1 MIVER
6 RFNTMVKEERT
17 ISIVPV
23 IQFLE
28 LSSITAI
35 YEPTCKAEI
44 PRKTDLLVKEPA
56 FGDRIEQ
63 RLSTSA
69 LNHERW
75 SFRLVSIGSPV

>member
-1 MIVER
+1 M
-6 RFNTMVKEERT
+6 
-17 ISIVPV
+17 
-23 IQFLE
+23 
-28 LSSITAI
+28 

-44 PRKTDLLVKEPA
+44 PRKADILVKEPVC
-56 FGDRIEQ
+56 GDTIEQ

>member
-1 MIVER
+1 MLER
-6 RFNTMVKEERT
+6 RFNV
-17 ISIVPV
+17 V
-23 IQFLE
+23 IRAGRHNANRFKVSQFLDFY
-28 LSSITAI
+28 SITAI
-35 YEPTCKAEI
+35 YEPICKAEI
-44 PRKTDLLVKEPA
+44 PRKTDILVKEPA